1 MNYYFKNEFKIVL
14 FSRRSI
20 YVFIIT
26 LGLLLISFFN
36 FINIEGFNLNEFK
49 VIYDS
54 LDVYIY
60 IRKDLLVLIAPILA
74 SLVFS
79 DSYLLDSESGFLNY
93 IYIRTNKIKYITI
106 KLLVNALVSGIVIT
120 FASSI
125 IILFLIILLG
135 VNNNHLHDITGPFNF
150 IYYQSRILYFLLL
163 LGVSFIFNVVFST
176 LSLGLSPWI
185 KNRYLTTLSSFFYY
199 FLSGTLLVSIG
210 LTNLNA
216 NILYTLNP
224 IAAES
229 NIILYQIILFIIGVI
244 LFFTGVLFKD
254 EKNN

>member
-1 MNYYFKNEFKIVL
+1 MNYYFKNEFKRVL

-176 LSLGLSPWI
+176 LSLGLSP
-185 KNRYLTTLSSFFYY
+185 
-199 FLSGTLLVSIG
+199 
-210 LTNLNA
+210 
-216 NILYTLNP
+216 
-224 IAAES
+224 
-229 NIILYQIILFIIGVI
+229 
-244 LFFTGVLFKD
+244 
-254 EKNN
+254 

>member
-1 MNYYFKNEFKIVL
+1 MNYYFKNEFKRVL

-79 DSYLLDSESGFLNY
+79 DSYLLNY

>member
-1 MNYYFKNEFKIVL
+1 MNYYFKNEFKRVL

-125 IILFLIILLG
+125 IILL
-135 VNNNHLHDITGPFNF
+135 NNNHLHDITGPFNF